1 MLRESQLKLKDDFRV
16 GINKNNNDLPQESKM
31 AQKYRIQR
39 DDKIDLKR
47 TQSSF
52 SDDPKLNKA
61 KQISRRNDNVKN
73 IQVGIYDIDL
83 AFKDFL
89 EKDVRPI
96 IEENGKFIPVP
107 HYIASPENWA
117 SAQKDGF
124 LRDNNGKVQTPLI
137 SFKRNSLDINTE
149 YSKLKVLTDEDT
161 SQSFVRKYSQEN
173 RYDAFSQLID
183 QKPQEKYIVD
193 RPDYVNIAYDVIVW
207 CDFMED
213 LNKVVEQIIYFQG
226 GAFGERYKFQIKG
239 ESYSFDTTNGVG
251 EERIVRSNVT
261 LTAKAY
267 IVPEQ
272 TGLKI
277 NTQKAFGTS
286 KVVWKIN
293 PKI

>member
-1 MLRESQLKLKDDFRV
+1 
-16 GINKNNNDLPQESKM
+16 M
-31 AQKYRIQR
+31 AQRYRIER

-61 KQISRRNDNVKN
+61 KQVSRRKDDVKN

-83 AFKDFL
+83 AFKAFL
-89 EKDVRPI
+89 EKDVKPI

-107 HYIASPENWA
+107 VMYASPENW
-117 SAQKDGF
+117 SAAQREGF

-161 SQSFVRKYSQEN
+161 SQSFIRKYSQEN
-173 RYDAFSQLID
+173 RYDKFSILQD
-183 QKPQEKYIVD
+183 QKPVQERYIVD
-193 RPDYVNIAYDVIVW
+193 RPDFVN
-207 CDFMED
+207 
-213 LNKVVEQIIYFQG
+213 IYFQG

-267 IVPEQ
+267 LVPEQ

-277 NTQKAFGTS
+277 NTQKAFGAS
-286 KVVWKIN
+286 KIVWKTT

>member
-1 MLRESQLKLKDDFRV
+1 
-16 GINKNNNDLPQESKM
+16 M

-107 HYIASPENWA
+107 VLYASPENWA

-137 SFKRNSLDINTE
+137 SFKRNSLDVNTE

-161 SQSFVRKYSQEN
+161 SQSFVRKYSKEN

-183 QKPQEKYIVD
+183 QKPVQEKYIVD
-193 RPDYVNIAYDVIVW
+193 RPDYVNIQYDVIVW

-213 LNKVVEQIIYFQG
+213 LNKVVEQILYFQG

>member
-1 MLRESQLKLKDDFRV
+1 M
-16 GINKNNNDLPQESKM
+16 
-31 AQKYRIQR
+31 
-39 DDKIDLKR
+39 
-47 TQSSF
+47 
-52 SDDPKLNKA
+52 
-61 KQISRRNDNVKN
+61 
-73 IQVGIYDIDL
+73 
-83 AFKDFL
+83 
-89 EKDVRPI
+89 
-96 IEENGKFIPVP
+96 
-107 HYIASPENWA
+107 
-117 SAQKDGF
+117 
-124 LRDNNGKVQTPLI
+124 
-137 SFKRNSLDINTE
+137 
-149 YSKLKVLTDEDT
+149 
-161 SQSFVRKYSQEN
+161 
-173 RYDAFSQLID
+173 
-183 QKPQEKYIVD
+183 
-193 RPDYVNIAYDVIVW
+193 IVW

-261 LTAKAY
+261 LTQAY